1 MGSIRRLACWAM
13 ACLLAVGV
21 SLPQIAA
28 GKDEHA
34 IKHLSNLIKD
44 NPQFEWAYY
53 ARGIARS
60 KAGDHEGAKFDFVI
74 ANKLNPSFK
83 IPSIYAEE
91 VIKERQDS
99 SVSGQIR
106 QFLQRLDF
114 LN

>member
-1 MGSIRRLACWAM
+1 MGSISRLACLAV

-21 SLPQIAA
+21 SLPQIAE
-28 GKDEHA
+28 GKDENA
-34 IKHLSNLIKD
+34 IKHLSGLIKE

-91 VIKERQDS
+91 VLKERADS
-99 SVSGQIR
+99 SVTGQIR
-106 QFLQRLDF
+106 QFFERLDF